1 MTEWNSPKLR
11 FIGHLSDQEPVSMN
25 QVYDLVAILSG
36 PEPQRT
42 KLEKEI
48 LPQLIRYPGKCALV
62 RGVITDDVPKQEG
75 SVIIFPYM
83 DRSGVNQMLN
93 SAEIIL
99 CRTGYSSLM
108 DLLKVG
114 TKAILIPTP
123 GQPEQIYLG
132 ERLKEHSQFVVQGQG
147 EVDVV
152 EGVKKLRTSRSPV
165 QKHSAD
171 GLLAKAIRALQLR
184 LG

>member
-1 MTEWNSPKLR
+1 
-11 FIGHLSDQEPVSMN
+11 
-25 QVYDLVAILSG
+25 
-36 PEPQRT
+36 
-42 KLEKEI
+42 
-48 LPQLIRYPGKCALV
+48 
-62 RGVITDDVPKQEG
+62 
-75 SVIIFPYM
+75 
-83 DRSGVNQMLN
+83 MLN

-123 GQPEQIYLG
+123 GQPEQISLG